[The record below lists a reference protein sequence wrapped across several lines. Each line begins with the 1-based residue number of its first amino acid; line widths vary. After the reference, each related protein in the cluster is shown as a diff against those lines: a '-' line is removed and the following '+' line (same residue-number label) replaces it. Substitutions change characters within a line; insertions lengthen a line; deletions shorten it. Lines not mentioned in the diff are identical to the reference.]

1 MSPIAL
7 EKEDHERD
15 AAFGKALHGK
25 TSQAEGGVRSMLGK
39 DRAAQSEAVSEYF
52 KHFDGKTAAD
62 DTPEARKKRVD
73 EYATLTKQYVSSNKQ
88 RYELLD

>member
-7 EKEDHERD
+7 EKEDHARD

-25 TSQAEGGVRSMLGK
+25 TSQAEGGVRAMLGK
-39 DRAAQSEAVSEYF
+39 DRTAQTEAVNEYF

-62 DTPEARKKRVD
+62 ETPEERKKRRD
-73 EYATLTKQYVSSNKQ
+73 EYATLTRQYVPAQKTH
-88 RYELLD
+88 YEQLD